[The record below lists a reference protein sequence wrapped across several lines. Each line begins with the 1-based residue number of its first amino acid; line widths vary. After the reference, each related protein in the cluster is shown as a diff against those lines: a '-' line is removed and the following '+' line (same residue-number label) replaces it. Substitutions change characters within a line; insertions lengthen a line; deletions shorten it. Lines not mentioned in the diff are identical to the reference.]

1 MNFPQACINLSI
13 EGLTFRFVRFIDRIW
28 YKLWQI
34 HTMHRNYW
42 LQQEDI
48 VLVCR
53 EWIFIEKYRL
63 YLLVIIVYLI
73 LKLGWSVNLR
83 FMYRIVSSH
92 AYIVVFAM
100 LLSCY
105 PCIPAQTVGAYSNPC
120 DVCLFTNYSWV
131 ECAAISESLVIL
143 TNLVRKY
150 SLVILTNLVRK

>member
-42 LQQEDI
+42 LQQENI
-48 VLVCR
+48 VLMCR
-53 EWIFIEKYRL
+53 EWIFIEKDRL

-73 LKLGWSVNLR
+73 LKLGWSVNLC

-92 AYIVVFAM
+92 AIYCCVYDAFIVLPMYPSPDCWYILKSIWFM
-100 LLSCY
+100 SIHKLLMSGVRSHFGKSY
-105 PCIPAQTVGAYSNPC
+105 YSNQ
-120 DVCLFTNYSWV
+120 FG
-131 ECAAISESLVIL
+131 
-143 TNLVRKY
+143 
-150 SLVILTNLVRK
+150 